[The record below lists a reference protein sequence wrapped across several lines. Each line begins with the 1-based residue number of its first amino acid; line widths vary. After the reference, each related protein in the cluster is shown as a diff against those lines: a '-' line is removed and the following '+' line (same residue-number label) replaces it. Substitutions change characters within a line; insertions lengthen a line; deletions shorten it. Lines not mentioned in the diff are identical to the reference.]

1 MSKKTLLIPAFI
13 IIVFCFLFS
22 PKLAFANP
30 EQEVL
35 GDYSNLSIPPTSEGP
50 GLILPDSPLFFL
62 DQIKQTVRLALAFS
76 PEEKA
81 KVYASVAGERL
92 AELRIML
99 VKKNEDGI
107 QIALNGVSS
116 NFAKAA
122 ESVGDAQLS
131 GRDVSKLAENINTDI
146 KAKQETLDELES
158 QAGVV
163 LKPRLAVVTQALLG
177 AKVKI
182 ELSLPKD
189 QILGAV
195 TDDVNRLAT
204 KNLNSISVL
213 TRNLDKQFSQLERQA
228 SDSSK
233 TFLGRREEALKKAIE
248 SKNEALIKVQQK
260 MFEEDK
266 KRLQVLLELQQKA
279 AQEVKEASQRLQ
291 VATQRYQK
299 LQDLINQFKNTG
311 TIPSTVSATPTPTT
325 TPTASTKTK
334 VQ

>member
-1 MSKKTLLIPAFI
+1 M
-13 IIVFCFLFS
+13 
-22 PKLAFANP
+22 
-30 EQEVL
+30 
-35 GDYSNLSIPPTSEGP
+35 
-50 GLILPDSPLFFL
+50 
-62 DQIKQTVRLALAFS
+62 
-76 PEEKA
+76 
-81 KVYASVAGERL
+81 
-92 AELRIML
+92 
-99 VKKNEDGI
+99 
-107 QIALNGVSS
+107 
-116 NFAKAA
+116 
-122 ESVGDAQLS
+122 S

-146 KAKQETLDELES
+146 KAKQETLDELEG

-233 TFLGRREEALKKAIE
+233 TFLGRREEALRKAIE